1 MSNCCFSLVGPF
13 FDSMGT
19 TYTFQACN
27 TCVVRIYVISEP
39 HSASSALLG
48 VRSIDDIQI
57 IGNVP
62 IPSFSAAN
70 LDGK

>member
-27 TCVVRIYVISEP
+27 TYVIRMNVIFEP
-39 HSASSALLG
+39 HSASPALLG
-48 VRSIDDIQI
+48 VLNIDNIQI

-62 IPSFSAAN
+62 IPSSSAAN